1 MLETIA
7 TSIPFVGGRHVG
19 YGFQGSQASCLWIG
33 TMSQSTLDP
42 AGQGAA
48 DIVVLFYWMCGGAI
62 VIWTIVVGLAIYAV
76 YQPGKHNPRHTKLL
90 VIGGGA
96 LFPTLVLTGL
106 LCASLPLLAELQ
118 RPAPAGGMTVHVS
131 GVMWWWRVAYETE
144 NGEMITT
151 ANEIRLPVNRPAE
164 FKLRSEDVIH
174 SFWIPALGGKVDM
187 IPGRT
192 TRLKLH
198 PTRVGRFR
206 GVCAEFCGAAHAQ
219 MNFDVVVMPID
230 EFDLWLN
237 EQSNPHRS
245 GSRQQFRASQPRAVF
260 PEEHF
265 PEEYFPEEHFTEKDF
280 TGEQLFQQHGCGACH
295 QVRGTVADGD
305 VGPDLTHF
313 GSRSSIAAGVLPNT
327 TQNLVR
333 WIQHTHQVKP
343 GVQMPAFR
351 SLSQAEAERIAL
363 YLGELE

>member
-1 MLETIA
+1 
-7 TSIPFVGGRHVG
+7 
-19 YGFQGSQASCLWIG
+19 
-33 TMSQSTLDP
+33 MSQSTLDP
-42 AGQGAA
+42 AGQGAD
-48 DIVVLFYWMCGGAI
+48 DIVFLFYWMCGGAI

-76 YQPGKHNPRHTKLL
+76 YKPGRHNPRHTKLL

-106 LCASLPLLAELQ
+106 LCASLPMLAELQ
-118 RPAPAGGMTVHVS
+118 RPAPTGGMQIHVS
-131 GVMWWWRVAYETE
+131 GVMWWWRVAYETK
-144 NGEMITT
+144 NGEMIST
-151 ANEIRLPVNRPAE
+151 ANEIRLPVNRPVK

-230 EFDLWLN
+230 EFDRWLN
-237 EQSNPHRS
+237 EQSKPQRS
-245 GSRQQFRASQPRAVF
+245 ESRQQIRGSQPQAVF
-260 PEEHF
+260 TGEH
-265 PEEYFPEEHFTEKDF
+265 F

-295 QVRGTVADGD
+295 QVRGSAADGD

-327 TQNLVR
+327 TPNLVR
-333 WIQHTHQVKP
+333 WITQTHQVKP
-343 GVQMPAFR
+343 GVEMPAFG
-351 SLSQAEAERIAL
+351 SLSQHEAERIAL